1 MDSIV
6 NAATATT
13 GVVADALAVRQRA
26 QTSPI
31 AAVCGPWERSHAST
45 TGMTTGGVRLLPA
58 TAKVPAGRLIAS
70 AYGSTSFPSS
80 GPSTLSPPV

>member
-6 NAATATT
+6 NAVTANN
-13 GVVADALAVRQRA
+13 GVVIDAPAVRQR

-31 AAVCGPWERSHAST
+31 AAVCGSWERSHAST

-58 TAKVPAGRLIAS
+58 TKSPAGRSIAS
-70 AYGSTSFPSS
+70 AYGNTSFPSS